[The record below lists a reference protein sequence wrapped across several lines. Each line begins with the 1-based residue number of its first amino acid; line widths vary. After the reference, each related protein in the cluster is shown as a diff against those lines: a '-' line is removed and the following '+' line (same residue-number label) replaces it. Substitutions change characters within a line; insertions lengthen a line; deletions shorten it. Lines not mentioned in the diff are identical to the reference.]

1 MSNIQTLDGRIRA
14 AARNDVKEDLLKA
27 VSAFKSAMDIRGTMN
42 SVKTPHIGTKT
53 EVRVYDKDVIEAI
66 YQAAIERLSPKAE
79 DKAVTA
85 FLCKV
90 ESLQDQ
96 IEDLHNQVGRA
107 Y

>member
-1 MSNIQTLDGRIRA
+1 VSIIQTLDGRIRA
-14 AARNDVKEDLLKA
+14 AARNEVKEDLLEA
-27 VSAFKSAMDIRGTMN
+27 VRAFKSAMDIIGTVN
-42 SVKTPHIGTKT
+42 PVNTLHIGTLN
-53 EVRVYDKDVIEAI
+53 EVKVYDKDVIEAI

-79 DKAVTA
+79 DKAVAA

-96 IEDLHNQVGRA
+96 IEDLHSQVVST